1 MSLSCNSC
9 LHSFISNVST
19 SFLKANANIFRKWH
33 CAIIK
38 YFTGNVVILIY
49 FLQINPF
56 YLKIPSMK
64 AVINDKW
71 SNKVTYGGE
80 RDIDITISERYTFDF
95 TKNSQYQVFQKPEI
109 YIYF

>member
-1 MSLSCNSC
+1 
-9 LHSFISNVST
+9 
-19 SFLKANANIFRKWH
+19 
-33 CAIIK
+33 
-38 YFTGNVVILIY
+38 
-49 FLQINPF
+49 
-56 YLKIPSMK
+56 MK

-109 YIYF
+109 YIFF

>member
-1 MSLSCNSC
+1 
-9 LHSFISNVST
+9 
-19 SFLKANANIFRKWH
+19 
-33 CAIIK
+33 
-38 YFTGNVVILIY
+38 
-49 FLQINPF
+49 
-56 YLKIPSMK
+56 MK

-109 YIYF
+109 YIYILISVFSPPFKSENL